1 MHLDS
6 QRAACKRRWKDGA
19 RTQKG
24 VCISLSDDGR
34 DAFRDRV
41 RRRLIL
47 HTHRHPVAFG
57 AAGGGPGQCSQMSGF
72 YRNFAPFAKTTMQ
85 FCLATLRR
93 TREKG

>member
-6 QRAACKRRWKDGA
+6 QRAACKRRWTDLA
-19 RTQKG
+19 QKG

-57 AAGGGPGQCSQMSGF
+57 AAGGSPGQCSQMSGF
-72 YRNFAPFAKTTMQ
+72 YCIFALFPNAAQQ
-85 FCLATLRR
+85 FGLATLRR